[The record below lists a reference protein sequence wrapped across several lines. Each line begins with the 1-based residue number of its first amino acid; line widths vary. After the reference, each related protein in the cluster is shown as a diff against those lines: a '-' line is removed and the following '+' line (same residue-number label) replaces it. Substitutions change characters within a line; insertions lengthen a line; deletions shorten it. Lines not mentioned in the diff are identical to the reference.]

1 MSLHDGAAIIGN
13 RFHHPTGKR
22 LTYVR
27 SIRQDNVRI
36 PWIFPQSLAA
46 GRGVLTLLLALAT
59 QRDQTVRDYLIEKHA
74 VQATR
79 LVACEPAIDNKEE
92 AAPLLIC

>member
-1 MSLHDGAAIIGN
+1 MFVAYDKTMSVSPG
-13 RFHHPTGKR
+13 FF
-22 LTYVR
+22 R
-27 SIRQDNVRI
+27 S
-36 PWIFPQSLAA
+36 PWLQA
-46 GRGVLTLLLALAT
+46 GGVLTLLLALAT